1 MTEFIDRKI
10 TQAIENAAASFPV
23 ITITGPRQSG
33 KTTLARHMFP
43 EYPYFSL
50 ENPDVR
56 NLAMEDPVGFLNNT
70 TEGIILDEVQNS
82 PQLMSYIQG
91 IVDNDYE
98 KRFILTGSNNF
109 SMLKNVSQSLAGRS
123 AVFELL
129 PFSINEL
136 NNYEAD
142 TDSLIYKGG
151 YPGIWCD
158 GKDTY
163 TFYSNYVTTYLERDV
178 RNIIN
183 IKDLNTF
190 QKFIRICATRIGS
203 IWNSSEVSNEIGASV
218 NTVKSWLSVLQAS
231 YIIFMLQPIFTKTR
245 KRLTKSPK
253 LFFTDTGLA
262 SFLLEIESESQIK
275 RDKMRGHLFENMIVA
290 EALKQRLNAG
300 RSNNLCF
307 YRDSNG
313 NEVDLITKREGMLN
327 LYEIKSS
334 ETYHPDFEKGIKS
347 FIGSFGDIVGSN
359 SIIYNGS
366 LENESREIK
375 LITTNICLQLCKFAV
390 VLQIYIIK
398 THNKAKE

>member
-1 MTEFIDRKI
+1 
-10 TQAIENAAASFPV
+10 
-23 ITITGPRQSG
+23 
-33 KTTLARHMFP
+33 
-43 EYPYFSL
+43 
-50 ENPDVR
+50 
-56 NLAMEDPVGFLNNT
+56 MEDPVGFLNNT

-82 PQLMSYIQG
+82 PQLLSYIQG

-136 NNYEAD
+136 NNYETD

-183 IKDLNTF
+183 IKDTYTFYSNYVTTYLERDVRNIINIKDLDTF

-203 IWNSSEVSNEIGASV
+203 IWNSSEVSNEIGVSV

-231 YIIFMLQPIFTKTR
+231 YIIFMLQPFFTNTR

-300 RSNNLCF
+300 RTNNLCF

-375 LITTNICLQLCKFAV
+375 LINYKHLPPIM
-390 VLQIYIIK
+390 
-398 THNKAKE
+398 

>member
-129 PFSINEL
+129 PFSINEPQQL
-136 NNYEAD
+136 
-142 TDSLIYKGG
+142 
-151 YPGIWCD
+151 
-158 GKDTY
+158 
-163 TFYSNYVTTYLERDV
+163 RD
-178 RNIIN
+178 RHR
-183 IKDLNTF
+183 L
-190 QKFIRICATRIGS
+190 
-203 IWNSSEVSNEIGASV
+203 
-218 NTVKSWLSVLQAS
+218 S
-231 YIIFMLQPIFTKTR
+231 YIQW
-245 KRLTKSPK
+245 RLS
-253 LFFTDTGLA
+253 GHMVRR
-262 SFLLEIESESQIK
+262 Q
-275 RDKMRGHLFENMIVA
+275 GHLHILFK
-290 EALKQRLNAG
+290 LRH
-300 RSNNLCF
+300 NL
-307 YRDSNG
+307 
-313 NEVDLITKREGMLN
+313 
-327 LYEIKSS
+327 
-334 ETYHPDFEKGIKS
+334 P
-347 FIGSFGDIVGSN
+347 
-359 SIIYNGS
+359 
-366 LENESREIK
+366 
-375 LITTNICLQLCKFAV
+375 
-390 VLQIYIIK
+390 
-398 THNKAKE
+398 

>member
-1 MTEFIDRKI
+1 MAEFINRKI

-50 ENPDVR
+50 ENPNVR

-70 TEGIILDEVQNS
+70 SEGIILDEVQNS
-82 PQLMSYIQG
+82 PQLLSYIQG

-98 KRFILTGSNNF
+98 KCFILTGSNNF

-136 NNYEAD
+136 NNYETD

-183 IKDLNTF
+183 IKDLDTF

-203 IWNSSEVSNEIGASV
+203 IWNSSEVSNEIGVSV

-231 YIIFMLQPIFTKTR
+231 YIIFMLQPFFTNTR

-300 RSNNLCF
+300 RTNNLCF

-375 LITTNICLQLCKFAV
+375 LINYKHLPPIMQICSCTANLHSRS
-390 VLQIYIIK
+390 
-398 THNKAKE
+398 T

>member
-1 MTEFIDRKI
+1 MAEFINRKI

-50 ENPDVR
+50 ENPNVR

-82 PQLMSYIQG
+82 PQLLSYIQG

-98 KRFILTGSNNF
+98 KCFILTGSNNF

-136 NNYEAD
+136 NNYETD

-183 IKDLNTF
+183 IKDLDTF

-203 IWNSSEVSNEIGASV
+203 IWNSSEVSNEIGVSV

-231 YIIFMLQPIFTKTR
+231 YIIFMLQPFFTNTR

-300 RSNNLCF
+300 RTNNLCF

-375 LITTNICLQLCKFAV
+375 LINYKHLPPIMQICSCSANLHSRS
-390 VLQIYIIK
+390 
-398 THNKAKE
+398 T

>member
-1 MTEFIDRKI
+1 MTEFINRKI

-109 SMLKNVSQSLAGRS
+109 SILKNVSQSLAGRS
-123 AVFELL
+123 AAFELL

-136 NNYEAD
+136 NNYETD

-183 IKDLNTF
+183 IKDLDTF

-231 YIIFMLQPIFTKTR
+231 YIIFMLQPFFTNTR

-300 RSNNLCF
+300 RTNNLCF

-375 LITTNICLQLCKFAV
+375 LINYKHLPSVFLICSCTANL
-390 VLQIYIIK
+390 
-398 THNKAKE
+398 HNQNT

>member
-1 MTEFIDRKI
+1 MAEFINRKI

-50 ENPDVR
+50 ENPNVR

-82 PQLMSYIQG
+82 PQLLSYIQG

-98 KRFILTGSNNF
+98 KCFILTGSNNF

-136 NNYEAD
+136 NNYETD

-183 IKDLNTF
+183 IKDLDTF

-203 IWNSSEVSNEIGASV
+203 IWNSSEVSNEIGVSV

-231 YIIFMLQPIFTKTR
+231 YIIFMLQPFFTNTR

-300 RSNNLCF
+300 RTNNLCF

-375 LITTNICLQLCKFAV
+375 LINYKHLPPIMQICSCTANLHSRS
-390 VLQIYIIK
+390 
-398 THNKAKE
+398 T

>member
-136 NNYEAD
+136 NNYETD

-183 IKDLNTF
+183 IKDLDTF

-203 IWNSSEVSNEIGASV
+203 IWNSSEVSNEIGVSV

-231 YIIFMLQPIFTKTR
+231 YIIFMLQPFFTNTR

-262 SFLLEIESESQIK
+262 SFLL
-275 RDKMRGHLFENMIVA
+275 
-290 EALKQRLNAG
+290 
-300 RSNNLCF
+300 
-307 YRDSNG
+307 
-313 NEVDLITKREGMLN
+313 
-327 LYEIKSS
+327 
-334 ETYHPDFEKGIKS
+334 
-347 FIGSFGDIVGSN
+347 
-359 SIIYNGS
+359 
-366 LENESREIK
+366 
-375 LITTNICLQLCKFAV
+375 
-390 VLQIYIIK
+390 
-398 THNKAKE
+398 

>member
-82 PQLMSYIQG
+82 PQLLSYIQG
-91 IVDNDYE
+91 IVDNDRE

-136 NNYEAD
+136 NNYETD

-203 IWNSSEVSNEIGASV
+203 IWNSSEVSNEIGVSV

-231 YIIFMLQPIFTKTR
+231 YIIFMLQPFFTNTR

-300 RSNNLCF
+300 RTNNLCF

-375 LITTNICLQLCKFAV
+375 LINYKHLPPIM
-390 VLQIYIIK
+390 
-398 THNKAKE
+398 

>member
-1 MTEFIDRKI
+1 MAEFINRKI

-82 PQLMSYIQG
+82 PQLLSYIQG

-136 NNYEAD
+136 NNYETD

-158 GKDTY
+158 GK
-163 TFYSNYVTTYLERDV
+163 
-178 RNIIN
+178 
-183 IKDLNTF
+183 
-190 QKFIRICATRIGS
+190 
-203 IWNSSEVSNEIGASV
+203 
-218 NTVKSWLSVLQAS
+218 
-231 YIIFMLQPIFTKTR
+231 
-245 KRLTKSPK
+245 
-253 LFFTDTGLA
+253 
-262 SFLLEIESESQIK
+262 
-275 RDKMRGHLFENMIVA
+275 
-290 EALKQRLNAG
+290 
-300 RSNNLCF
+300 
-307 YRDSNG
+307 
-313 NEVDLITKREGMLN
+313 
-327 LYEIKSS
+327 
-334 ETYHPDFEKGIKS
+334 
-347 FIGSFGDIVGSN
+347 
-359 SIIYNGS
+359 
-366 LENESREIK
+366 
-375 LITTNICLQLCKFAV
+375 
-390 VLQIYIIK
+390 
-398 THNKAKE
+398 